1 MCWVNTL
8 LDNRKTVQ
16 RTDLSKALAFNQ
28 RFDFCVDLIPEFA
41 FERNS
46 LISTSFPYSQF
57 PYYEFN
63 YENSRSQR
71 KENIYMTSTIDSK
84 NHNQST
90 GKSSLSLMKKGRKNK
105 KVRTKKMS
113 IRKGR
118 INDKRK
124 K

>member
-1 MCWVNTL
+1 
-8 LDNRKTVQ
+8 
-16 RTDLSKALAFNQ
+16 
-28 RFDFCVDLIPEFA
+28 
-41 FERNS
+41 
-46 LISTSFPYSQF
+46 
-57 PYYEFN
+57 
-63 YENSRSQR
+63 
-71 KENIYMTSTIDSK
+71 MTSTIDSK

-118 INDKRK
+118 INDKSK